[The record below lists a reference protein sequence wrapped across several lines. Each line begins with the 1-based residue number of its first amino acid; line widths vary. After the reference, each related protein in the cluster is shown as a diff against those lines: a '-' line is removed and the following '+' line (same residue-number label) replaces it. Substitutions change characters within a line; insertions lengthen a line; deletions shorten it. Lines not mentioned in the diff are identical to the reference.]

1 MDYKEILKNYGNDV
15 DETLN
20 RFCGNEN
27 LYKKFIRIFFQRENP
42 EKIREQ
48 YKNKEYDQLLISTHT
63 YKGITGNLGLTR
75 LFEMFG
81 EIVNKIR
88 REEYEPVEEMIE
100 KVLEEKENLERA
112 LKESDG
118 FEL

>member
-1 MDYKEILKNYGNDV
+1 
-15 DETLN
+15 
-20 RFCGNEN
+20 
-27 LYKKFIRIFFQRENP
+27 
-42 EKIREQ
+42 
-48 YKNKEYDQLLISTHT
+48 
-63 YKGITGNLGLTR
+63 
-75 LFEMFG
+75 MFG